1 MNVLVL
7 DGKKVIVDSTDTEF
21 AGWMRELGM
30 EPIMCP
36 LRHVNCIGG
45 ASHCAKVDL
54 VRLG

>member
-21 AGWMRELGM
+21 AEWMRELGM
-30 EPIMCP
+30 EPIMCS

-45 ASHCAKVDL
+45 ASHCATVDL